1 VPAEEKHLL
10 IIHHP
15 MNNPV
20 LPQPE
25 EDQPGCGLIVAAI
38 VAAFL
43 AGALAATAALTAQ
56 GAAQAEASHHSQ
68 P

>member
-1 VPAEEKHLL
+1 
-10 IIHHP
+10 

-56 GAAQAEASHHSQ
+56 GSMNAEASTHIEQ

>member
-1 VPAEEKHLL
+1 
-10 IIHHP
+10 

-20 LPQPE
+20 LPQPA

-56 GAAQAEASHHSQ
+56 GSMNAEASNHVEQ